1 MSSTRQQGSAPVRFV
16 DALAALRAAAEES
29 RLRILAL
36 LFEGELSV
44 SDLTDILGQSQP
56 RISRHLKLL
65 VEAGLIERHRE
76 GAWAF
81 FRLAEGRAALVD
93 SLIAGIDRAV
103 APLSED
109 RARLEAVRVQRAD
122 AAQAFFA
129 RLAPKWDQIRSL
141 HVPEAAVEAAVLDV
155 LGPRPVG
162 SLIDLGTGTGRML
175 GLLAPL
181 AGRATGLDSNH
192 AMLSVARAN
201 LERRGLARV
210 DLRQGDIHAPPF
222 ASRSFDLVVVHQVLH
237 YLDDPARALREAG
250 RLVAP
255 GGRLLVVD
263 FAPHDLEFLREAQAH
278 RRLGFADEQVAG
290 WLAESGLPATEI
302 RHLVPAAAAEQ
313 NLTVTLWLAA
323 EAIAAIPDGTIPDLT
338 TDAAPARAVA

>member
-1 MSSTRQQGSAPVRFV
+1 MSNAGPSSATALPFS
-16 DALAALRAAAEES
+16 DALAILRAAAEET

-36 LFEGELSV
+36 LAAGELSV

-65 VEAGLIERHRE
+65 VEAGLVERHRE

-81 FRLAEGRAALVD
+81 FRLVEDRAALVEP
-93 SLIAGIDRAV
+93 LVAGLDAAR

-109 RARLEAVRVQRAD
+109 FARLEAVRTQRAE

-129 RLAPKWDQIRSL
+129 RLAPKWDHLRSL
-141 HVPEAAVEAAVLDV
+141 HVPEATVEAAVLDV
-155 LGPRPVG
+155 LGDRPIQNLV
-162 SLIDLGTGTGRML
+162 DLGTGTGRML
-175 GLLAPL
+175 GLLA
-181 AGRATGLDSNH
+181 GRAARAVGLDSNH

-201 LERRGLARV
+201 LERLGLSRV

-222 ASRSFDLVVVHQVLH
+222 GRGGFDLVVVHQVLH
-237 YLDDPARALREAG
+237 YLDDPARALREAV

-278 RRLGFADEQVAG
+278 RRLGFAPEQVTG
-290 WLAESGLPATEI
+290 WLNDAGLPAVTTRDLAPTGE
-302 RHLVPAAAAEQ
+302 VEDQ
-313 NLTVTLWLAA
+313 LTVTLWLA
-323 EAIAAIPDGTIPDLT
+323 
-338 TDAAPARAVA
+338 TDAAEMAAPAPQRIPERAVA